1 MVVGKHLIDT
11 KIVNE
16 IRENLNELKKNIRKI
31 EAERDLELS
40 FEEKFV
46 KKSELMYLLNEKFE
60 NFLNGGLLEKDVDEI
75 MKLEILLNHLASE
88 LPVESRVNKIKKIIN
103 NYNLPYLEIKL
114 LDIKGKKFL
123 IAEVDEEKIDEN
135 PLENKFYEE
144 LNKNKVFEREDGF
157 YYVTKGLYIHEN
169 ENGSAIIDLI
179 NERCYVA
186 KNITNLQY
194 NNILILEQQ
203 NKQELYLIDKKRKL
217 RGNSRWLNEK
227 VIELEKSEGEKE
239 IFLLHESKYFKI
251 EFIKKQG
258 KYYEYK
264 VKGNKKI
271 EQENLINEVELNEKN
286 GETNKKI
293 EGKLAKK
300 VLLSENYNLINIG
313 SYENLKVKEFKDG
326 IEVLEFRNNNKRA
339 KSIDTTKIK
348 DLIKYSEREVKNEK
362 NKKLIILKNG
372 EEVKKIA
379 FYEHLYEEGVKLELT
394 SINTSYS
401 RMCLNIEV
409 IYKTKENS
417 LKIYYNIF
425 PWMLDLDFDLDVD
438 PIIIKE

>member
-1 MVVGKHLIDT
+1 MIVGKYFTDT

-16 IRENLNELKKNIRKI
+16 IRKNLNELKKNIRKI
-31 EAERDLELS
+31 EDKRDSAL
-40 FEEKFV
+40 FKEEKFV
-46 KKSELMYLLNEKFE
+46 KKSKFMYLLNEKFE
-60 NFLNGGLLEKDVDEI
+60 NFLNGGLLENNVCEI
-75 MKLEILLNHLASE
+75 NELKILLDYLASE
-88 LPVESRVNKIKKIIN
+88 LPVENRVNKIKEIISN
-103 NYNLPYLEIKL
+103 FNLSDLEIKL
-114 LDIKGKKFL
+114 LDIMDKKVL
-123 IAEVDEEKIDEN
+123 ITEVDGEKIDEN
-135 PLENKFYEE
+135 PLEDKFYKE
-144 LNKNKVFEREDGF
+144 LNKNKVFEQEDGF
-157 YYVTKGLYIHEN
+157 YCVTKGLYIHEN
-169 ENGSAIIDLI
+169 ENGSTIIDLV
-179 NERCYVA
+179 NEKCYVA
-186 KNITNLQY
+186 KNIINLQY

-217 RGNSRWLNEK
+217 RGNCRWLNEK

-264 VKGNKKI
+264 VKDNKKI
-271 EQENLINEVELNEKN
+271 EQENLISEVELNERN

-293 EGKLAKK
+293 EEKLVKK
-300 VLLSENYNLINIG
+300 VLLSENYDLINIG
-313 SYENLKVKEFKDG
+313 SYENLKIKEFEDG
-326 IEVLEFRNNNKRA
+326 IEVLEFRNNNKRV
-339 KSIDTTKIK
+339 KFTDTVKVS
-348 DLIKYSEREVKNEK
+348 DSFEYLEREIKNEK

-379 FYEHLYEEGVKLELT
+379 FYEHLHEKGVKLELT

-401 RMCLNIEV
+401 GMCLNIEV
-409 IYKTKENS
+409 IYKTKESS

-425 PWMLDLDFDLDVD
+425 PWMLDHDID